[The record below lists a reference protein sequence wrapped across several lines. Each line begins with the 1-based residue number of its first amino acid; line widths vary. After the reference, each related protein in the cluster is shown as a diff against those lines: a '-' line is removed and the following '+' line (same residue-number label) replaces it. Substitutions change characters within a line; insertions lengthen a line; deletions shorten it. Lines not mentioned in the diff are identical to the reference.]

1 MLKFLYNRDCSLQP
15 ETFNSLLELTETKS
29 PFVGLVFDSILIKSK
44 SSIESTSQVPL
55 SDRFSFSF

>member
-1 MLKFLYNRDCSLQP
+1 MLKFLNNRDCSLQP
-15 ETFNSLLELTETKS
+15 ETLNSLLERTKTKS